1 MCDKVVDDSLPAL
14 KLIPDWSIT
23 SKMVK
28 DLFTALNEDQSIF
41 YFNEDFDNVVLSKI
55 LAMKW
60 VFLI

>member
-1 MCDKVVDDSLPAL
+1 MCDKVVDDSLPTL

-28 DLFTALNEDQSIF
+28 DLFIALNEDQSIF